1 MAQRHDGGFWFRGGK
16 TMSKKRIWALLC
28 SASLISACGSADE
41 SSGTDT
47 TGNEENDVLPAL
59 VGDFSCFEPGQAWL
73 EQTLKAE
80 TGTTVTSAL
89 LGVPLGG
96 DDGEYSAE
104 VDLSFWY
111 DNSTDGEPDA
121 TGVTG
126 NDGILTVEL
135 PSCQPLTTL
144 AVRTID
150 TELTYK
156 ANFVIDPES
165 PDAEVTVVESLTAAS
180 IKAILNES
188 TSETS
193 SLVAG
198 TIYDCNQDPVLN
210 ARARVKDATG
220 AILSDARDYY
230 FNDASLPTRRSNR
243 SYTNTDGR
251 WVVFNL
257 PVGPV
262 TIEVY
267 GNICEGE
274 ECTEVVLGTT
284 DLTSI
289 GDSVNIGNVFA
300 GIEGG
305 VYYPQS
311 CLQ

>member
-1 MAQRHDGGFWFRGGK
+1 MHAVVLTIAQSPMQPAVKR
-16 TMSKKRIWALLC
+16 TMFFQR
-28 SASLISACGSADE
+28 
-41 SSGTDT
+41 
-47 TGNEENDVLPAL
+47 L

-104 VDLSFWY
+104 VDISFWY
-111 DNSTDGEPDA
+111 NNSTTVMQMLRGM
-121 TGVTG
+121 TG
-126 NDGILTVEL
+126 NDGVLTVEL

-144 AVRTID
+144 AIRTID

-156 ANFVIDPES
+156 ANFVIDPEN

-188 TSETS
+188 TSDTS

-210 ARARVKDATG
+210 ARARVKGFKRHHPLMPVTITSTMQAYQRDVVTVLTQTPTDAG
-220 AILSDARDYY
+220 
-230 FNDASLPTRRSNR
+230 
-243 SYTNTDGR
+243 SYSI
-251 WVVFNL
+251 F

-274 ECTEVVLGTT
+274 VCTEVVLGTT